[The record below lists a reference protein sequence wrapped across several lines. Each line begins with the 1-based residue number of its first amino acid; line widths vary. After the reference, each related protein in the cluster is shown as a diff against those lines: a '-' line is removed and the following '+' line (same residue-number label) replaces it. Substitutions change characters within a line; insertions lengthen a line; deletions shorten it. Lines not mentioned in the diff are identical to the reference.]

1 MNSLKGKKVTVAGL
15 ARSGMAAAFLLKRQ
29 GAEVYATDAGDSDA
43 LRRNAILLK
52 EAGIEVETGVHSRGF
67 IAGKDL
73 IVVSPAVPED
83 SVIFKWAREEGV
95 PVIGEIELGYL
106 CCEAP
111 IIAVTGTNGKSTTT
125 TLIGEIL
132 RVAGKDAVV
141 CGNIGNPFCGELHRL
156 KKDSIAV
163 IEVSSFQLESIKS
176 FKPFVSVV
184 LNVSQNHFDR
194 HPDPASY
201 IAAKSRILENQESD
215 DWAVLNYDDPAVR
228 ELGKKTNAKV
238 IFFSRLGNTVSPVRK
253 MNFSNGLS
261 AGCYEDGSLFV
272 FEGKHKCFVSR
283 ESELKIKGPHNI
295 ENILACISVASVF
308 NISADKIRRA
318 LTGFKGLEHRFELV
332 AAIGGIDFIN
342 DSKATTVLAVK
353 MALESCDKPVILIA
367 GGHDKGSDFKVL
379 RSVISSKVKKVVL
392 IGEAKEKI
400 RRHLNGTVPF
410 IEADSMED
418 AVKKAYLSSSPG
430 DCVLLSPMCASF
442 DMFRDF
448 EERGKVF
455 KEAVLKCKT

>member
-1 MNSLKGKKVTVAGL
+1 MNNFQGKRVTVAGL
-15 ARSGMAAAFLLKRQ
+15 ARSGMAAAFLLNRQ
-29 GAEVYATDAGDSDA
+29 GAEVYATDTGDSDV
-43 LRRNAILLK
+43 LKKNVVLLK
-52 EAGIEVETGVHSRGF
+52 EAGIEVETGVHSRKF
-67 IAGKDL
+67 IADKDL
-73 IVVSPAVPED
+73 IVVSPAVTED
-83 SVIFKWAREEGV
+83 SVIFKWARQEGI
-95 PVIGEIELGYL
+95 PVIGEIELGFL

-141 CGNIGNPFCGELHRL
+141 CGNIGNPFCGELYRL

-176 FKPFVSVV
+176 FKPFISVV

-194 HPDPASY
+194 HPDLASY
-201 IAAKSRILENQESD
+201 IAAKSRILENQGRD
-215 DWAVLNYDDPAVR
+215 DWTVLNYDDPVVR
-228 ELGKKTNAKV
+228 ELGNKTNAKV
-238 IFFSRLGNTVSPVRK
+238 IFFSRLGNTAGPVKEIRL
-253 MNFSNGLS
+253 SNGAF
-261 AGCYEDGSLFV
+261 AGCYEDGSLFI
-272 FEGKHKCFVSR
+272 FEAKHKRFVSR
-283 ESELKIKGPHNI
+283 EAELKIRGPHNI
-295 ENILACISVASVF
+295 ENILAALSVASVF
-308 NISADKIRRA
+308 NVSADKIRQA

-332 AAIGGIDFIN
+332 AAIGGVDFIN

-379 RSVISSKVKKVVL
+379 RSVISSKVKKIVL

-400 RRHLNGTVPF
+400 RRHLNGAVPF

-448 EERGKVF
+448 EQRGRVF
-455 KEAVLKCKT
+455 KEAVFRI